1 MAAPTG
7 PPYLR
12 GMTIDDRVDAL
23 PWPDLEASLWERG
36 YAHAH
41 ALLTADECAAL
52 AASYE
57 TAAFRSRV
65 DMARHRFGEGEYQY
79 FADPLPPLVAELRE
93 RLYPRLAPVANAW
106 SEALGGAERFPES
119 QGALRARCREAGQT
133 KPTPLLLRYGAGG
146 YNCLHQDLYGD
157 VAFPLQAMIPLSRP
171 GADHTGGE
179 LVFVEQRP
187 RAQSAAEVLA
197 PGQGD
202 LVLFTTRARPARG
215 PRGWHRVQMRHGVS
229 RIRSGARM
237 ALGVIF
243 HDAR

>member
-1 MAAPTG
+1 M
-7 PPYLR
+7 R
-12 GMTIDDRVDAL
+12 IDGRVDAL
-23 PWPDLEASLWERG
+23 DWGRIEASLWARG
-36 YAHAH
+36 YAQAPS
-41 ALLTADECAAL
+41 LLESDECAAL
-52 AASYE
+52 ASSYE
-57 TAAFRSRV
+57 TPVFRSRV
-65 DMARHRFGEGEYQY
+65 DMARHRFGQGEYQY

-93 RLYPRLAPVANAW
+93 GLYRHLAPIANAW
-106 SEALGGAERFPES
+106 AEALGGGDRFPKS
-119 QGALRARCREAGQT
+119 LDVLRARCREAGQT

-157 VAFPLQAMIPLSRP
+157 VAFPLQAMVPLSRP
-171 GADHTGGE
+171 GVDHTGGE
-179 LVFVEQRP
+179 LVFVERRP

-202 LVLFTTRARPARG
+202 LVVFTTRSRPARG
-215 PRGWHRVQMRHGVS
+215 ARGWHRVQMRHGVS

>member
-1 MAAPTG
+1 
-7 PPYLR
+7 
-12 GMTIDDRVDAL
+12 MTIEGRLDAL
-23 PWPDLEASLWERG
+23 DWRRLETSLWERG
-36 YAHAH
+36 YAQASSF
-41 ALLTADECAAL
+41 LTPDECGAL
-52 AASYE
+52 EASYE
-57 TAAFRSRV
+57 TPVFRSRV

-106 SEALGGAERFPES
+106 AEALGGDERFPEALA
-119 QGALRARCREAGQT
+119 ALRALCRAAGQAR
-133 KPTPLLLRYGAGG
+133 PTPLLLRYGANG

-157 VAFPLQAMIPLSRP
+157 VAFPLQAMVPLSRP
-171 GADHTGGE
+171 GVDHTGGE

-187 RAQSAAEVLA
+187 RAQSAAEVLT

-202 LVLFTTRARPARG
+202 LVVFTTRSRPARG

-229 RIRSGARM
+229 RVRTGARM